1 MSAVAVRTKPRL
13 AFLGLGWIGRA
24 RMEAVAPL
32 VEVAAVADPAV
43 PGALGSLEELLALE
57 PDGVVI
63 ATPSAL
69 HAEQAV
75 TALEAGVAV
84 FCQKPLGRDAAEA
97 GRVVDAARRA
107 NRLLGVDLCYR
118 HTAAARAL
126 RAEVPAL
133 GEVYAADLV
142 FHNAYGPDKPW
153 FYDRQLAGG
162 GCLLDLGIH
171 LVDLALWLLDGEVVD
186 VEGRV
191 LHCGG
196 HDVEDYVVARLEL
209 STGALVSLACSWNL
223 PAGEDCVVEASLY
236 GSRGGARLRNV
247 DGSFYDLR
255 TERLRGTAAESLAE
269 PPDDWGG
276 RALADWIARLG
287 GGFDPEVERVVEAHR
302 VVDRIYEAAA

>member
-1 MSAVAVRTKPRL
+1 VSGVAVAAKPRL
-13 AFLGLGWIGRA
+13 AFLGIGWIGRT

-69 HAEQAV
+69 HAEQAIA
-75 TALEAGVAV
+75 ALEAGVAV

-97 GRVVDAARRA
+97 ATVVEAARRA
-107 NRLLGVDLCYR
+107 GVSLGVDLCYR

-126 RAEVPAL
+126 RAALPAL
-133 GEVYAADLV
+133 GDVYAADLA

-153 FYDRQLAGG
+153 FYDRELAGG

-171 LVDLALWLLDGEVVD
+171 LVDLALWLLGGEVVD

-191 LHCGG
+191 LHRGG
-196 HDVEDYVVARLEL
+196 HDVEDYAVARLQL

-223 PAGEDCVVEASLY
+223 PAGADCVIEASLY

-255 TERLRGTAAESLAE
+255 AERLRGTAAESLAE

-276 RALADWIARLG
+276 RALADWIVRLP

-302 VVDRIYEAAA
+302 VVDRIYEAAK

>member
-1 MSAVAVRTKPRL
+1 VSAAVVGTKPRL
-13 AFLGLGWIGRA
+13 GFLGLGWIGRA

-32 VEVAAVADPAV
+32 MEVAAVADPAV
-43 PGALGSLEELLALE
+43 PGALGSLEELLARD

-69 HAEQAV
+69 HAEQAIA
-75 TALEAGVAV
+75 ALEAGVPV

-97 GRVVDAARRA
+97 EAVAEAARRA
-107 NRLLGVDLCYR
+107 DLLLGVDLCYR
-118 HTAAARAL
+118 HTAAAQAL
-126 RAEVPAL
+126 RAELPAL
-133 GEVYAADLV
+133 GDVYVADLA
-142 FHNAYGPDKPW
+142 FHNAYGPDRPW
-153 FYDRQLAGG
+153 FYDREFAGG

-171 LVDLALWLLDGEVVD
+171 LVDLALWLLGTEVVEAD
-186 VEGRV
+186 GRV
-191 LHCGG
+191 LHRGRYG
-196 HDVEDYVVARLEL
+196 VEDYAVARLVLE
-209 STGALVSLACSWNL
+209 TGAIVSLACSWNL
-223 PAGEDCVVEASLY
+223 PAGAECVIEASLY
-236 GSRGGARLRNV
+236 GSGGGARLRNV

-255 TERLRGTAAESLAE
+255 AERLRGTAAESLAE

>member
-1 MSAVAVRTKPRL
+1 VVAVGTKPRL

-32 VEVAAVADPAV
+32 VEVAGVADPAV

-57 PDGVVI
+57 PDGLVV

-69 HAEQAV
+69 HAEQAIA
-75 TALEAGVAV
+75 ALRAGVPV

-97 GRVVDAARRA
+97 EAVVEAARRA
-107 NRLLGVDLCYR
+107 GVLLGVDLSYR
-118 HTAAARAL
+118 DTAAARAL
-126 RAEVPAL
+126 RAELPAL
-133 GEVYAADLV
+133 GDVYAADLV

-153 FYDRQLAGG
+153 FYDRELAGG

-171 LVDLALWLLDGEVVD
+171 LVDLALWLLGGEVVD
-186 VEGRV
+186 VDGRV
-191 LHCGG
+191 LRRGG
-196 HDVEDYVVARLEL
+196 HDVEDYAVARLGL
-209 STGALVSLACSWNL
+209 STGAIVSLACSWNL
-223 PAGEDCVVEASLY
+223 PAGADCVIEASLY

-255 TERLRGTAAESLAE
+255 AERLRGRVAESLAE

-276 RALADWIARLG
+276 RALADWIGRLA

>member
-1 MSAVAVRTKPRL
+1 VSAVAVGTKPRL

-24 RMEAVAPL
+24 RLEAVAPL
-32 VEVAAVADPAV
+32 VEVAGVADPVV
-43 PGALGSLEELLALE
+43 PGALGSLEELLALQ

-75 TALEAGVAV
+75 AALAAGVAV

-97 GRVVDAARRA
+97 AAVVEAARQA
-107 NRLLGVDLCYR
+107 DVSLGVDLCYR

-133 GEVYAADLV
+133 GDVYAADLA

-153 FYDRQLAGG
+153 FYNRELAGG

-171 LVDLALWLLDGEVVD
+171 LVDLALWLLGEEVVD
-186 VEGRV
+186 VDGRV
-191 LHCGG
+191 LHREG
-196 HDVEDYVVARLEL
+196 HDVEDYAVARLQL
-209 STGALVSLACSWNL
+209 GSGAIVSLACSWNL
-223 PAGEDCVVEASLY
+223 PVGADCVIEASLY
-236 GSRGGARLRNV
+236 GPGRGARLRNV

-255 TERLRGTAAESLAE
+255 AERLRGTAAESVTE

-276 RALADWIARLG
+276 RALADWIARLR